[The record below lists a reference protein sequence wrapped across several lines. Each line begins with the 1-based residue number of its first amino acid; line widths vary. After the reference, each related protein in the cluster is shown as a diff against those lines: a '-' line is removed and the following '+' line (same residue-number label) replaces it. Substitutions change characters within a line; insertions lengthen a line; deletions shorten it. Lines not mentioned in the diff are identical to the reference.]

1 MNPLVCASGV
11 DLIMDYLEGL
21 LAPDVRAAIESHVA
35 GCPRCAAF
43 LESYRATPEILR
55 RATAETIPADL
66 SESLLASLRARLG

>member
-1 MNPLVCASGV
+1 MNPLACASGV

-21 LAPDVRAAIESHVA
+21 LAPDVRAAIEAHVA
-35 GCPRCAAF
+35 GCQRCAAF

>member
-1 MNPLVCASGV
+1 MNPLACASGV